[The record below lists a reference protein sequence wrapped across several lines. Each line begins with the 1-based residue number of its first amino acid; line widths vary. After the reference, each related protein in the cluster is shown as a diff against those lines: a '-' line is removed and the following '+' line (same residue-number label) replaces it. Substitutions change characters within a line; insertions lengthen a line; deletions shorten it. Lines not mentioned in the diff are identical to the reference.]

1 VPRLKSKPM
10 RPRVTAI
17 LVARDAASHLPRTL
31 EALAAQT
38 RPVDALL
45 VVDLGSTDATA
56 QLLTDAGPTQ
66 FLSAPPTLS
75 FGQAVE
81 AAVRVAGSPESDDD
95 WLWLLAADNAPDPDA
110 LAALL
115 GAVEVAPSV
124 AVAGPKQM
132 SWDDPAYIHEFGET
146 MTTFG
151 ASVPI
156 IDGELDQAQYDD
168 LSDVLAVAAGGMLVR
183 HRLWAEL
190 GGFDP
195 GLPAVDD
202 ALDFCVRS
210 RLAGHRVQL
219 VPSARISSAGENA
232 PGTAHLG
239 VHTPRRR
246 RVRLARSAQL
256 HRRLVYAPVVI
267 AFVHWLSLLPLGVLR
282 ALLQMLR
289 KHPTAA
295 PGEIR
300 AALAVAFSGRSVPA
314 ARRRIARNRA
324 VGWSAIAPL
333 RQPLVAG
340 RRRRMLAREQYRAAH
355 AARSHGIAFFT
366 SGGAWVVLGAI
377 VLAAVLFAP
386 LLGATAL
393 GGGPLR
399 PLSPTVHELWS
410 HVGYGYRSTT
420 VGLVGPADPFA
431 ALLAVLGSL
440 TFWAP
445 SSSIVYLVLAA
456 LPLAA
461 LGGWMCA
468 TRLTP
473 RPWLR
478 ALAALLWVLA
488 PSFLVAL
495 QTGRLPAVL
504 AHLMLPW
511 LFFAGV
517 AAARSWS
524 ASAASALL
532 LAAIGAAAPSLVPP
546 LLVLWLLALVTSG
559 RRIIR
564 LVAVPVPLAALFGP
578 LVWFQGARGD
588 WLALLA
594 DPGVPAAFRPGSGW
608 SLALGFPAGPP
619 RHLADLMAGAGLPGA
634 DGAVLGTVLV
644 APLVLIALAVLF
656 LRGAG
661 RGTVALVVAV
671 LGFVTAVAVSR
682 LFVAFDG
689 PDAIAVWPGSALSLA
704 WLGLT
709 GAAVVALGAVGRVAV
724 VPALVSA
731 VGIIVLVLPVLLAPV
746 LGGSVVRASDG
757 RTLPAFVTAEAAS
770 RPGIGTLVLS
780 PTSDGGLAARL
791 QRGAGDALDDQTT
804 LVHTAADE
812 NAENARLGVL
822 AVNLGSRSGF
832 DPSTDLNELRIGFVL
847 LAPASSAGRADPRAA
862 DQVEAR
868 AAAALDENP
877 LLTRVGDT
885 TSGVLWRYPGA
896 DDLPGTWPQTPGN
909 TGTPTGLAVL
919 IVQALV
925 FGLTLLLAIPTGAIA
940 TSGRPLPEV
949 RKRTVDA
956 DTRADDDA
964 PRGDDDTVL
973 DVYVDE
979 PTGRSLE
986 PEEIGDIPQADDVP
1000 SVQGIDRSEFT
1011 SGTGRGTDA

>member
-1 VPRLKSKPM
+1 M

-45 VVDLGSTDATA
+45 AVDLGSKDATA
-56 QLLTDAGPTQ
+56 QLLSDFGSAQ
-66 FLSAPPTLS
+66 VLSAPATLS
-75 FGQAVE
+75 FGQAIE
-81 AAVRVAGSPESDDD
+81 AAVRVAPQPTSDDE
-95 WLWLLAADNAPDPDA
+95 WLWLLSADNAPDPDA

-132 SWDDPAYIHEFGET
+132 SWDDAAYIHEFGET
-146 MTTFG
+146 ITTFG

-156 IDGELDQAQYDD
+156 IDGELDQAQHDT

-183 HRLWAEL
+183 HRLWREL

-202 ALDFCVRS
+202 ALDFCVRA
-210 RLAGHRVQL
+210 RLAGYRVQL
-219 VPSARISSAGENA
+219 VPSARVASAGERA

-239 VHTPRRR
+239 ARTPRRR
-246 RVRLARSAQL
+246 RLRLARAAQL
-256 HRRLVYAPVVI
+256 HRRLAYAPAAMVV
-267 AFVHWLSLLPLGVLR
+267 VHWLSLLPLGVLR

-295 PGEIR
+295 PGEVR

-314 ARRRIARNRA
+314 ARRRIAAHRT
-324 VGWSAIAPL
+324 VGWSAIARL
-333 RQPLVAG
+333 RQPLAAG

-355 AARSHGIAFFT
+355 AARTHGIAFFS

-393 GGGPLR
+393 RGGPLL
-399 PLSPTVHELWS
+399 PLSPTVAELWS
-410 HVGYGYRSTT
+410 HVGYGYRSTAI
-420 VGLVGPADPFA
+420 GLVGPADPFA

-440 TFWAP
+440 TFWEP
-445 SSSIVYLVLAA
+445 STSVVYLFLAA

-461 LGGWMCA
+461 LGAWMCA

-495 QTGRLPAVL
+495 QAGRLPAVL
-504 AHLMLPW
+504 VHLMLPW
-511 LFFAGV
+511 LFFAAL

-524 ASAASALL
+524 ASAATALL

-546 LLVLWLLALVTSG
+546 LLVIWLVSLITGG
-559 RRIIR
+559 RRVLHL
-564 LVAVPVPLAALFGP
+564 LVIPVPLAALFAP
-578 LVWFQGARGD
+578 LVWFQAARGD

-594 DPGVPAAFRPGSGW
+594 DPGVPASFTPGSGW
-608 SLALGFPAGPP
+608 SLALGFPAGTPA
-619 RHLADLMAGAGLPGA
+619 HLVDVLGGVGLSGAN
-634 DGAVLGTVLV
+634 GAVLGTVLV
-644 APLVLIALAVLF
+644 APLVLVALAALF
-656 LRGAG
+656 LRGAAWG
-661 RGTVALVVAV
+661 IVALVIAV
-671 LGFVTAVAVSR
+671 LGFATAVAVSR
-682 LFVAFDG
+682 VSVSFAG
-689 PDAIAVWPGSALSLA
+689 PDAVAVWPGAALSLA
-704 WLGLT
+704 WLGLV
-709 GAAVVALGAVGRVAV
+709 GAAILSLGALHRVAV
-724 VPALVSA
+724 LPALLAAAGVLA
-731 VGIIVLVLPVLLAPV
+731 LVLPVLLAPV
-746 LGGSVVRASDG
+746 LGTSVVRASDG
-757 RTLPAFVTAEAAS
+757 RTLPAFVTAESAA
-770 RPGIGTLVLS
+770 RPGIGTLVLT
-780 PTSDGGLAARL
+780 PTSDGGLAAEL
-791 QRGAGDALDDQTT
+791 QRGSGDTLDDQTT
-804 LVHTAADE
+804 LAHTAAAAGAGDR
-812 NAENARLGVL
+812 RLGVL

-832 DPSTDLNELRIGFVL
+832 DASDELDERRIGFVL
-847 LAPASSAGRADPRAA
+847 LEPASAAGGSDPRAA
-862 DQVEAR
+862 DQVDAR
-868 AAAALDENP
+868 VAAALDENP

-896 DDLPGTWPQTPGN
+896 DELPGTLSEKPGN
-909 TGTPTGLAVL
+909 TDTPIGLAVL
-919 IVQALV
+919 LLQAIV
-925 FGLTLLLAIPTGAIA
+925 FGLTLLVAIPTGALA

-949 RKRTVDA
+949 RRRTVDA

-964 PRGDDDTVL
+964 PRPDDDSVL

-979 PTGRSLE
+979 PTGHALE
-986 PEEIGDIPQADDVP
+986 PEEIGDIPQVDDVP
-1000 SVQGIDRSEFT
+1000 PVRGIDQTEVT
-1011 SGTGRGTDA
+1011 SATMEGER